1 MKQRYLSLLSAGHFF
16 TDVNQGAL
24 PAILPFL
31 ITEYHL
37 SYAAAASLVFASTCA
52 SSIVQPLFGYLADR
66 SPRPWLMPTGVFLAG
81 LGLACTGFIESYW
94 LLFLAVSVSG
104 IGIAAFHPDAA
115 RLANRVS
122 GEKKGTGVSIF
133 AVGGNAGF
141 AAGPVLTTAAL
152 LLWGLKG
159 TLVLIVPVTSM
170 AVLLL
175 IQAKNLQQFQ
185 PTGPKKPAGTES
197 TAPAVDEWGAFAR
210 LSMVIFSRSMIFYG
224 LTTFVPL
231 YWISAFGQSKAT
243 AGTALT
249 LLLFTGAV
257 GTLIGGRLADRYGF
271 RRVIRLGFTALVPIM
286 AVFVAVHDVTLATLL
301 LIPVGLGL
309 YIPFSPV
316 IVLGQKYLP
325 NRMGLAS
332 GVTLGLAVSIGGV
345 TTPLL
350 GWLADSYGL
359 PLALT
364 IIACV
369 PVLASLAA
377 FTLPLPGGSAARAAA
392 EAGAK

>member
-1 MKQRYLSLLSAGHFF
+1 MKQRNLSLLSAGHFF

-52 SSIVQPLFGYLADR
+52 SSIVQPLFGHLADR
-66 SPRPWLMPTGVFLAG
+66 APRPWLMPVGIFLAG
-81 LGLACTGFIESYW
+81 LGLACTGFIENYW

-104 IGIAAFHPDAA
+104 IGIAAFHPEAA

-141 AAGPVLTTAAL
+141 AAGPVITTAAL

-159 TLVLIVPVTSM
+159 SLVLIVPVTLM
-170 AVLLL
+170 ALFLWLQTKNFQQYQPV
-175 IQAKNLQQFQ
+175 AKKL
-185 PTGPKKPAGTES
+185 PGTADA
-197 TAPAVDEWGAFAR
+197 APVRDEWGAFSR
-210 LSMVIFSRSMIFYG
+210 LGVVIFSRSMMFYG
-224 LTTFVPL
+224 LTTFIPL
-231 YWISAFGQSKAT
+231 YWISVFGQSKAT

-249 LLLFTGAV
+249 ILLFTGAV
-257 GTLIGGRLADRYGF
+257 GTLIGGRLADKYGF
-271 RRVIRLGFTALVPIM
+271 RPVVRAGFLALVPIL
-286 AVFVAVHDVTLATLL
+286 ALFVAATDVTVATLL
-301 LIPVGLGL
+301 LIPIGLGL
-309 YIPFSPV
+309 YIPFSPI

-350 GWLADSYGL
+350 GWLADYYGL
-359 PLALT
+359 PLAVT

-377 FTLPLPGGSAARAAA
+377 FSLPLPGQSARPPAA
-392 EAGAK
+392 EQVSGK